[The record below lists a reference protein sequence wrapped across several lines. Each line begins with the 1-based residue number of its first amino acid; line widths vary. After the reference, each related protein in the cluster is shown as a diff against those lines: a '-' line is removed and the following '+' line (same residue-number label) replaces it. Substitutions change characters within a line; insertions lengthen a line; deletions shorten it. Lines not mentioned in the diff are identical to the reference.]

1 MKFNFLKNIFADK
14 KTGSSD
20 DSVVVRIPPSPS
32 GNLHLGTSR
41 TALFNYLFAKQ
52 FGGKVIFRFE
62 DTDTARNKIEFEENI
77 VEGLKWLGINWDN
90 EKIYKQSER
99 TAEYRAHLEKIIA
112 SGHAYISKEEAK
124 EEGQRSEVIR
134 FKNPNKV
141 ITFQDEVR
149 GEVSVDTTD
158 LGDFVIA
165 KSLDEP
171 IYHFAVVADDFDM
184 KVTHVIRG
192 EDGIS
197 NTPRQILIQEALGA
211 PRPVYAHLPMI
222 LGSDKSKLSKRH
234 GATSIDEYKN
244 AGFLKDAVINYL
256 AFLGWN
262 PGTDQEIFTRDELI
276 KSFSL
281 KQVQKS
287 GAVFNIE
294 KLKWYNKEYL
304 KKENPEVVISEI
316 KNRLSKSQI
325 NPEMIDK
332 IAPTLIERINVYGDV
347 DEMLATGE
355 LDLYIA
361 QPQYEKEKLLWKKSP
376 DLNESKEHL
385 KKVQELLSPVSDWS
399 AENIKLAIWPY
410 AEEKG
415 KGNVL
420 WPFRYALSGKDQS
433 PDPIEISSILGK
445 EETLKRINFAIQLIG
460 E

>member
-1 MKFNFLKNIFADK
+1 MKINFLKNIFAK
-14 KTGSSD
+14 KENNT
-20 DSVVVRIPPSPS
+20 VVVRIPPSPT
-32 GNLHLGTSR
+32 GNLHLGTAR
-41 TALFNYLFAKQ
+41 TALFNYLFAKKHN
-52 FGGKVIFRFE
+52 GKIIFRLE
-62 DTDTARNKIEFEENI
+62 DTDKERSKKEFEENI
-77 VEGLKWLGINWDN
+77 VDGLKWLGIDWDN
-90 EKIYKQSER
+90 ETIYRQSER
-99 TAEYRAHLEKIIA
+99 SPEYKVHLEKIIA
-112 SGHAYISKEEAK
+112 NGHAYVSKEEVK

-141 ITFQDEVR
+141 VTFQDEVR
-149 GEVSVDTTD
+149 GEISFDTTE

-184 KVTHVIRG
+184 GVTHVIRG

-211 PRPVYAHLPMI
+211 PRPVYAHLPLI
-222 LGSDKSKLSKRH
+222 LGPDKTKLSKRH
-234 GATSIDEYKN
+234 GAVPIEDYKN
-244 AGFLKDAVINYL
+244 AGFSKESLLNYL

-262 PGTDQEIFTRDELI
+262 PGTEQEIFSLDELI
-276 KSFSL
+276 KEFSL
-281 KQVQKS
+281 DKVQKS

-304 KKENPEVVISEI
+304 KNEDPEVVIFEI
-316 KNRLSKSQI
+316 KNRLANSQI
-325 NPEMIDK
+325 KPEVIEK
-332 IAPTLIERINVYGDV
+332 LAPTLVDRINVYSDV
-347 DEMLATGE
+347 NAMLEAGE
-355 LDLYIA
+355 LDLFIS

-385 KKVQELLSPVSDWS
+385 EKVLELVSNISDWNAESIKS
-399 AENIKLAIWPY
+399 AVWPY

-433 PDPIEISSILGK
+433 PDPIEISSIIGK
-445 EETLKRINFAIQLIG
+445 EETISRIKFAISLFS
-460 E
+460 